1 MKTEARNKWDRNA
14 TQYDFWEWGGA
25 RRHAPYKRLLLG
37 RMQGRVLFVAAGTG
51 TDFYHF
57 PGGIEIVA
65 IDLSGKMLERA
76 AKRAAA
82 YQGHLALAQC
92 DVQRLPFPDA
102 TFDTVATSC
111 TFCSVPN
118 PLKGLAELHRV
129 LRPLGKL
136 LMFEHVRSQNGLA
149 ARIQDFM
156 TFFTRRYGPEM
167 NRRTAETVLKTGFK
181 IEKVEKA
188 YLDVFLSIEARK
200 DPNTVLQCRD
210 ETLRGIEPEGDGPR

>member
-1 MKTEARNKWDRNA
+1 MKAEARSAWDRTA
-14 TQYDFWEWGGA
+14 SRYDFWEWGGV
-25 RRHAPYKRLLLG
+25 RRHAPHKRSLFG

-51 TDFYHF
+51 TDFCHF
-57 PGGIEIVA
+57 ADGLEIVA

-76 AKRAAA
+76 ARRAGA

-102 TFDTVATSC
+102 TFGTVATSC

-129 LRPLGKL
+129 LRPGGKL
-136 LMFEHVRSQNGLA
+136 MMFEHVRSRNWLVA
-149 ARIQDFM
+149 WSQDFM
-156 TFFTRRYGPEM
+156 TFFTRKYGSEM
-167 NRRTAETVLKTGFK
+167 NRRTTETVLKTGFK

-188 YLDVFLSIEARK
+188 YLDVFLSIEAKK
-200 DPNTVLQCRD
+200 DPNAVLQGRD
-210 ETLRGIEPEGDGPR
+210 ETARGIEPEGDGPC